1 MREQAGLPVA
11 EIAAYC
17 AEPEVEAA
25 LRADMA
31 AAQGRGCA
39 SVSAAPA
46 GRWRVGV
53 G

>member
-1 MREQAGLPVA
+1 MLDDSDTLELAAEQAGLPVA

-31 AAQGRGCA
+31 MA
-39 SVSAAPA
+39 A
-46 GRWRVGV
+46 GRRCGEIQKN
-53 G
+53 